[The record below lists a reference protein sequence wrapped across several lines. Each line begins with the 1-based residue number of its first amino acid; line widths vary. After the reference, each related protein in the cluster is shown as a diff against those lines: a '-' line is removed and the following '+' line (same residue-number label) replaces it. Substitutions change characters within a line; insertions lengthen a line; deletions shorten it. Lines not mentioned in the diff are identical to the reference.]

1 LSPEQYLAIER
12 TAAYKSEY
20 VDGIVYAIAGNSE
33 RHNLIVG
40 NLITELDINLR
51 TTGCKV
57 YPSDMKVLTPGSNPF
72 FYPDVSVVCGESKFA
87 DDKKDVILN
96 PVLIVEVLSETTAA
110 FDRGKKFQSYQS
122 IETAQEYVLVA
133 QDEIVVETFLRQQGV
148 HWLYTRASGLD
159 ASILLRSIACE
170 LPLKDIYSK
179 IS

>member
-1 LSPEQYLAIER
+1 
-12 TAAYKSEY
+12 
-20 VDGIVYAIAGNSE
+20 
-33 RHNLIVG
+33 
-40 NLITELDINLR
+40 
-51 TTGCKV
+51 
-57 YPSDMKVLTPGSNPF
+57 MKVLTPGSNRF

-148 HWLYTRASGLD
+148 LYTWASRLD
-159 ASILLRSIACE
+159 ASILLRSIACG
-170 LPLKDIYSK
+170 LPLRDIYSK